1 MTTHVVWLKRDL
13 RLSDHAPLW
22 HALQQRE
29 PVIVLYVVESEYW
42 QLPDTSARQ
51 WRFIRQSLIAL
62 EAELQARTSQSTVL
76 SVYHGGVID
85 ALQQIQQ
92 QCGDM
97 ALYSHEETGN
107 DWTFQRDRAV
117 KQWCRQH
124 QIRWQEFAQFG
135 VLRPNPSRDH
145 WAKHWQHF
153 MSQPRYPIPDC
164 HAVRTLPAFASVN
177 SLPPQL
183 GVTFAHEAAGQIGGC
198 VNAWNL
204 LNDFLQQRGEFYR
217 GNISAPQR
225 AQYYC
230 SRLSPYL
237 AYGCLGLRELVQTLW
252 QVKKEARSARW
263 QQSLAAVI
271 SRLWWHCHFIQKLED
286 QPDMEWRN
294 VHPAYDGLRTD
305 THADH
310 LLAWQ
315 HGHTG
320 WPMVDACMRFLRV
333 QGWLNFRMRALLM
346 SIASY
351 PLWLPW
357 QAPARH
363 LARLFTDYEPGIHYP
378 QVQMQAGTTG
388 INIPRMYNP
397 TRQGEQFDPDG
408 HFIRQ
413 WVPELRQVPT
423 TWIHQP
429 WLLTSSLQQ
438 QYGVV
443 IGRDYPAPL
452 VDFSVAIRHARAH
465 ISQLKTPEFRQQAQV
480 IGTQHGSRK
489 RQARKRTSA
498 HSSVSTTRKQR
509 HVAPNQGSLFDD

>member
-1 MTTHVVWLKRDL
+1 MTTHIVWLKRDL
-13 RLSDHAPLW
+13 RISDHAPLS
-22 HALQQRE
+22 AVLQHGE
-29 PVIVLYVVESEYW
+29 PVIVLYVVEPDYW

-51 WRFIRQSLIAL
+51 WRFIRQSLLAL
-62 EAELQARTSQSTVL
+62 EADLQPRTQQPTAL
-76 SVYHGGVID
+76 SVYHGHVID
-85 ALQQIQQ
+85 ALQHIQQ
-92 QCGDM
+92 HCGDI

-124 QIRWQEFAQFG
+124 HVRWQEFAQFG

-145 WAKHWQHF
+145 WAKHWQQF
-153 MSQPRYPIPDC
+153 MSQPRYSIPNC
-164 HAVRTLPAFASVN
+164 QAVSPLSSLSSVD
-177 SLPPQL
+177 SLPQQL
-183 GVTFAHEAAGQIGGC
+183 GRHFAREAIGQIGGAG
-198 VNAWNL
+198 NAWGI

-252 QVKKEARSARW
+252 QAKQEARSARW

-294 VHPAYDGLRTD
+294 LHPAYDELRTQ
-305 THADH
+305 TQIEH

-315 HGHTG
+315 EGRTG
-320 WPMVDACMRFLRV
+320 WPMVDACMRFLQT
-333 QGWLNFRMRALLM
+333 QGWLNFRMRALLL
-346 SIASY
+346 STASY

-357 QAPARH
+357 QAPAHH
-363 LARLFTDYEPGIHYP
+363 LARLFIDYEPGIHYP

-397 TRQGEQFDPDG
+397 TRQAEQFDPDG
-408 HFIRQ
+408 QFIRQ
-413 WVPELRQVPT
+413 WLPELRQVPT
-423 TWIHQP
+423 AWIHQP
-429 WLLTSSLQQ
+429 WLLTSKLQQ
-438 QYGVV
+438 QYGVI

-452 VDFSVAIRHARAH
+452 VDFTLAIRHARAQ
-465 ISQLKTPEFRQQAQV
+465 ISALKTPVFRQRAQA
-480 IGTQHGSRK
+480 IGEQHGSRK
-489 RQARKRTSA
+489 GRASKRIPQRPKARRSQRQV
-498 HSSVSTTRKQR
+498 H
-509 HVAPNQGSLFDD
+509 PGQGSLFDD